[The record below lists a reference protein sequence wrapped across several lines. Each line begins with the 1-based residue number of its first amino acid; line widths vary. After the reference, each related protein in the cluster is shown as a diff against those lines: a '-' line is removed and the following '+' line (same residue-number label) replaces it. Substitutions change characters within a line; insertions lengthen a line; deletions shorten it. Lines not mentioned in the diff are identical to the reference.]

1 MYEMQ
6 IVATK
11 MPGVSLTSRD
21 LVDIF
26 TVCPS
31 DPVLSM

>member
-1 MYEMQ
+1 MHEMQ

-11 MPGVSLTSRD
+11 MSGVSLTLSC
-21 LVDIF
+21 LADIF